1 MVLNSTGG
9 GRRLLA
15 IVLKA
20 VSMGKETRGGCCRL
34 SELEGGEVETAR
46 VSCLGRMF
54 CSEGS
59 WERAKADR
67 RGVIVMMCRGILAG
81 LRGMKTG
88 DRQ

>member
-1 MVLNSTGG
+1 MVLNFTGG

-15 IVLKA
+15 IVLRA
-20 VSMGKETRGGCCRL
+20 VSVGKETTGGCCRV
-34 SELEGGEVETAR
+34 SDLESGEVETAR
-46 VSCLGRMF
+46 ADCLWKMF

-67 RGVIVMMCRGILAG
+67 RGVIVMMCHGILAG

>member
-9 GRRLLA
+9 GRGLLA
-15 IVLKA
+15 IVLRA
-20 VSMGKETRGGCCRL
+20 VSVGKETRGGCCRL
-34 SELEGGEVETAR
+34 SELEGGEIETAR
-46 VSCLGRMF
+46 VNCLGRMF

-59 WERAKADR
+59 WERAKADW